1 MNKICNRDQKKTG
14 KPILRSI
21 ISLLLLIMCMGLVFS
36 ACVTGPRIIPFSTSP
51 GTSRL
56 AAEQILDY
64 PEALTA
70 IVSASVEELK
80 IPVPRADLFLYP
92 NRDAFE
98 LGLVKELRFD
108 PTLARDAAKFAWGV
122 GGSERV
128 LVNEA
133 ALQPIPWRERIRFLS
148 HEFTHT
154 IQYALSN
161 GNRSTSDQWLREGFA
176 DWISYRIL
184 ESLGLDTFAQRR
196 ETRLAQVRRAR
207 DRQPFPPLSQM
218 VIFRDWVTLRL
229 KHRAAVTY
237 GQSFLATDFLIQ
249 RRGVQAI
256 VDYFRLFRRSD
267 DRIQNFRVAF
277 SEDLSSFEQEFGAY
291 LQTVLK

>member
-1 MNKICNRDQKKTG
+1 MLK
-14 KPILRSI
+14 SV
-21 ISLLLLIMCMGLVFS
+21 ISFLLLIMLMGLGFS
-36 ACVTGPRIIPFSTSP
+36 ACVTGPRVIPVSISP

-56 AAEQILDY
+56 AAERILDY

-70 IVSASVEELK
+70 IVSALVEELK
-80 IPVPRADLFLYP
+80 IPDPRADLFLYP

-98 LGLVKELRFD
+98 LGLVMELRFD
-108 PTLARDAAKFAWGV
+108 PTLARDTAKFAWGV

-148 HEFTHT
+148 HELTHT

-161 GNRSTSDQWLREGFA
+161 GKRSTSDQWLREGFA
-176 DWISYRIL
+176 DWISYRVL
-184 ESLGLDTFAQRR
+184 ESLGLDTFARWR
-196 ETRLAQVRRAR
+196 ETRLAQVRGAR

-218 VIFRDWVTLRL
+218 VIYRDWVPLRL
-229 KHRAAVTY
+229 KHGSAVTY
-237 GQSFLATDFLIQ
+237 GQSFLGTDFLIQ
-249 RRGVQAI
+249 RRGVQAVI
-256 VDYFRLFRRSD
+256 DYFRLFGRSD

-277 SEDLSSFEQEFGAY
+277 GEDLSSFEQEFGAY